1 MAGMDELGRFFEDF
15 RVGDVYRN
23 PIGRTIT
30 EVDNTW
36 LTLLTMNTNQTH
48 FNSHYAETSEFG
60 KPLVNSGVTVAI
72 LLGLTVADLSQHAI
86 ANLGWK
92 DITLSHPLFAGDTL
106 YAESRVLE
114 LRESKSRP
122 HAGIVTA
129 RSRGLNQ
136 HGEVCLSWVRSVMV
150 LKRSAAQAK
159 GTFPTAT
166 RAIEDADD
174 LGQLSA

>member
-1 MAGMDELGRFFEDF
+1 MGGSAELGRFFEDF
-15 RVGDVYRN
+15 EVGDVYRN

-48 FNSHYAETSEFG
+48 FNTHYAQTSEFG
-60 KPLVNSGVTVAI
+60 KPLVNSGITVAI
-72 LLGLTVADLSQHAI
+72 LLGLTVADLSQHGI
-86 ANLGWK
+86 ANLGWR
-92 DITLSHPLFAGDTL
+92 DIALSRPLFAGDTL

-114 LRESKSRP
+114 LRSSQSRP

-136 HGEVCLSWVRSVMV
+136 DGEVCLSWVRSVMV
-150 LKRSAAQAK
+150 LKRSAAQAA
-159 GTFPTAT
+159 GTFPVPA
-166 RAIEDADD
+166 ASIEDEDPD
-174 LGQLSA
+174 GE

>member
-1 MAGMDELGRFFEDF
+1 MAGMEELGRFFEDF

-48 FNSHYAETSEFG
+48 FNSHYAEKSEFG
-60 KPLVNSGVTVAI
+60 KPVVNSGITVAM
-72 LLGLTVADLSQHAI
+72 LLGLTVADISQHGI

-106 YAESRVLE
+106 YGESRVLE

-136 HGEVCLSWVRSVMV
+136 NGDVCISWIRSVMV
-150 LKRSAAQAK
+150 LRRSASDTMR
-159 GTFPTAT
+159 TFPKASVQ
-166 RAIEDADD
+166 IESLDT
-174 LGQLSA
+174 LNNHE